1 MITLLQFPGDS
12 TSEKVFENRAI
23 SDSFDK
29 NLVVTFF
36 EFQCTFYY
44 IWRNKHISL
53 KVKVR
58 LYESLV
64 MSTMLY
70 SAELWPLTIPQ
81 KKKLDAA
88 YLKFQRRLLGITWK
102 DKVRNED
109 IRNQTKLQRMDLIIK
124 ERRLRWLGH
133 VLRMED
139 DRIPKQAIRWQMD
152 SCSRR
157 RPGRPRL
164 NWIDTVTRDLKSI
177 GMAWE
182 EAEQAAVDKED

>member
-88 YLKFQRRLLGITWK
+88 HHKFQR
-102 DKVRNED
+102 
-109 IRNQTKLQRMDLIIK
+109 
-124 ERRLRWLGH
+124 
-133 VLRMED
+133 
-139 DRIPKQAIRWQMD
+139 
-152 SCSRR
+152 
-157 RPGRPRL
+157 
-164 NWIDTVTRDLKSI
+164 
-177 GMAWE
+177 
-182 EAEQAAVDKED
+182 